1 MPQSF
6 NPECVK
12 LQNGI
17 FNERAAINRK
27 YLLELDSTC
36 LLQNFYIE
44 AGIIIP
50 GYHIITD
57 PGSAK
62 LHWGWEAPNC
72 QLRGHFLGHWLSATS
87 FLIAN
92 TGDGELKVKLDFIIS
107 ELEKCQKF
115 NGGKWIGS
123 IPEKYFDFLE
133 TDRYI
138 WSPQYTMHKTLL
150 GLLHSYLYAKN
161 QKALKILDNAADWYV
176 KWIKKVSKE
185 CPAAIHKGEE
195 GGMLEVWASLYGI
208 TKKEKYKALADAYGS
223 PALFEKLL
231 GGNDP
236 LTNIHC
242 NATIPHAHGA
252 AKMYEV
258 TGDERWLKIVKAFW
272 KCAVEDR
279 SYYATGSMNAGEYWI
294 PPFMQAHF
302 MGDRNQEFCTV
313 YNMVRLA
320 DYLYKFTGDKKYTDF
335 IELNL
340 YNGFLAQ
347 QNKESGMP
355 TYFLPMQA
363 GSYKTWGSK
372 TKDFWCC
379 HGSMVQSQTLY
390 PTLCYYYGDKN
401 EIYINQY
408 IPSVLDD
415 REKGIFLVQ
424 SSGMKYY
431 YDAALFDETSDSL
444 MSRWLLNFKITTKDE
459 TTLCYRIPC
468 WINGEPVIKINGHEE
483 KITTKDGYASLT
495 KKWNDDEIS
504 VFFPSKVSF
513 IYTDDDKNL
522 AALRDGPV
530 VLAGLISGD
539 KGLCL
544 KKAGD
549 EPDTILT
556 PHLEH
561 IYTSYPWL
569 QNTYRTKDQPEN
581 FEFKPLYEIKDEQ
594 YTLYFTIKC
603 K

>member
-6 NPECVK
+6 ELNCVK
-12 LQNGI
+12 LENGL
-17 FNERAAINRK
+17 FNERSAINRK
-27 YLLELDSTC
+27 YLMELDSVC

-72 QLRGHFLGHWLSATS
+72 QLRGHFLGHWLSAAS

-92 TGDGELKVKLDFIIS
+92 TNDSELKVKLDYIVD
-107 ELEKCQKF
+107 ELERCQKL

-123 IPEKYFDFLE
+123 FPEKYFKILE

-150 GLLHSYLYAKN
+150 GLMHAYEYAKN
-161 QKALKILDNAADWYV
+161 QKALEILNNAALWFVEWTDRM
-176 KWIKKVSKE
+176 KKE
-185 CPAAIHKGEE
+185 CPSAIHKGEE
-195 GGMLEVWASLYGI
+195 GGMLEVWANLYGI
-208 TKKEKYKALADAYGS
+208 TKKEEYKKILEAYYE
-223 PALFEKLL
+223 PTLFEKLTK
-231 GGNDP
+231 GNDP

-252 AKMYEV
+252 AKMYEI
-258 TGDERWLKIVKAFW
+258 TKDKKWLDILNAFW
-272 KCAVEDR
+272 DCAVTKR
-279 SYYATGSMNAGEYWI
+279 NYYATGSMNAGEYWI
-294 PPFMQAHF
+294 PPKKQAAF

-320 DYLYKFTGDKKYTDF
+320 DYLYKFTGDKKYCDY

-363 GSYKTWGSK
+363 GSYKTWGTK
-372 TKDFWCC
+372 TRDFWCC
-379 HGSMVQSQTLY
+379 HGSMVQSQTIY
-390 PTLCYYYGDKN
+390 PSLCYYEGEN
-401 EIYINQY
+401 GEVIINQY
-408 IPSVLDD
+408 IPSTLKDE
-415 REKGIFLVQ
+415 EKGVSLKQ
-424 SSGMKYY
+424 TCGMKYY
-431 YDAALFDETSDSL
+431 YDAALFDETSDGL
-444 MSRWLLNFKITTKDE
+444 MSRWLIKFNVSSSKE
-459 TTLCYRIPC
+459 TVLKFRIPD
-468 WINGEPVIKINGHEE
+468 WISSEPVVKINEAPCSSLKKE
-483 KITTKDGYASLT
+483 NGYIVLS
-495 KKWNDDEIS
+495 KKWDNDEIS
-504 VFFPSKVSF
+504 IFFPSKVSF
-513 IYTDDDKNL
+513 VFCDDEKNL
-522 AALRDGPV
+522 AALRDGPI
-530 VLAGLISGD
+530 VLAGMCDADEGLYLE
-539 KGLCL
+539 KGS
-544 KKAGD
+544 
-549 EPDTILT
+549 ETPESILT

-569 QNTYRTKDQPEN
+569 QNTYRTKNQPKN
-581 FEFKPLYEIKDEQ
+581 FEFKPLYEVKDEK
-594 YTLYFTIKC
+594 YTLYFTIK